1 MVCLIIMNDLP
12 RDLVKANELY
22 RKAGELGCTMGYYNL
37 DSYYDG
43 TGVERNEKK
52 GKHFFEL
59 AAMAGGVALAARH
72 NLIILD
78 VWRERWAIFIEHT
91 NTSYC

>member
-1 MVCLIIMNDLP
+1 MVCLIILNDLP

-37 DSYYDG
+37 GDSYYDG
-43 TGVERNEKK
+43 TGIERNEKK

-59 AAMAGGVALAARH
+59 AAMAGGVAARH
-72 NLIILD
+72 CPSSSTQAL
-78 VWRERWAIFIEHT
+78 HT
-91 NTSYC
+91 CGKSWGQRLFGVC